1 MLYAVLHHKLDET
14 TPEPQRLEDAL
25 TSTVFGTL
33 VMTDACNVLTAWLSR
48 AKRVDG
54 TREQVQA
61 QSIDGIWF
69 WPRLALAE
77 PDVVLQLGDRLFVIE
92 AKYHSGRHDLVAGDG
107 DATDGEAPIT
117 DQLHRQWLS
126 ISDRATDH
134 AGYPDDLR
142 RAIATCR
149 KTLIYVVDGR
159 RSRRAWRQFR
169 ESIEHLPYDADCR
182 LLTWQWLYEVIANT
196 GLPPESPRWHAL
208 LCDYLQHLGI
218 EGFIGLRSHSHGR
231 SSDFAAATRWLS
243 RLPTYAEL
251 DLHSAV
257 GTQRGALAAARQW
270 MINTGGADRL
280 SFARAIDP
288 VARAR
293 APVLLA
299 ALAFSIP
306 SSSAPLKLPLA
317 DFRHP
322 FHRLTNHLRAASVW
336 AIETNNEEHHE

>member
-1 MLYAVLHHKLDET
+1 MLHAVLHHKLDET

-33 VMTDACNVLTAWLSR
+33 VMTDACGVLTAWLSR

-77 PDVVLQLGDRLFVIE
+77 PDLVLQLGDQLFIIE
-92 AKYHSGRHDLVAGDG
+92 AKYHAGRHDLAGIDG
-107 DATDGEAPIT
+107 DATDGEPPVT

-126 ISDRATDH
+126 ISNRETDH

-169 ESIEHLPYDADCR
+169 ESIDHLPYDADCR
-182 LLTWQWLYEVIANT
+182 LLTWQSLHEVIAST
-196 GLPPESPRWHAL
+196 ELPPKSPRWHAL
-208 LCDYLQHLGI
+208 LCDYLQHLGL
-218 EGFIGLRSHSHGR
+218 EGFIGMRSHSHGR
-231 SSDFAAATRWLS
+231 SSDFTAATRWLS

-251 DLHSAV
+251 DLRSAV
-257 GTQRGALAAARQW
+257 GTQRGALAAARKW
-270 MINTGGADRL
+270 MINTGGADRF
-280 SFARAIDP
+280 SFAGAVDP
-288 VARAR
+288 VATAR

-306 SSSAPLKLPLA
+306 SSSTPLKLHLA

-322 FHRLTNHLRAASVW
+322 FHHLTNRLGAASVW